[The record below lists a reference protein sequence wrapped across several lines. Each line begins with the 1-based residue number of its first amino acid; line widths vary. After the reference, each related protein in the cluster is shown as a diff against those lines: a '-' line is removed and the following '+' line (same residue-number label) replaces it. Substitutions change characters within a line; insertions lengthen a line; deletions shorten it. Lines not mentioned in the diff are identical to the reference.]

1 MRSATI
7 CGKGGE
13 LTYPHLSLGELG
25 ELLACSTERPHHAS
39 TRLAPSSLNFSF
51 QICGKPITK
60 AIWCMVFGVILDTL
74 SHFLTLSPIGFPS
87 FSCLFFSFCKLM
99 SHCFPAYVCLMRPQ
113 RSFYRDLFKGST
125 LSLSKFSQDFLFI
138 HVIFRNLIVVCLDET
153 FLIWTVWSFLNFLNW
168 WAYF

>member
-1 MRSATI
+1 MTFRSNQITTAEPLRSATI

-39 TRLAPSSLNFSF
+39 TRPAPSSLNFSF
-51 QICGKPITK
+51 QICGKPI
-60 AIWCMVFGVILDTL
+60 IRPFGVWCLESYLTPSLISLL
-74 SHFLTLSPIGFPS
+74 SLQLAFLP
-87 FSCLFFSFCKLM
+87 FSVFSSCKLM
-99 SHCFPAYVCLMRPQ
+99 SHCFPAYICLMRPQ
-113 RSFYRDLFKGST
+113 RSFCHDLFKGGM

-153 FLIWTVWSFLNFLNW
+153 FLI
-168 WAYF
+168 